1 MPRSRRS
8 TTCASTSRRH
18 VAEANL
24 GQELAGTSLD
34 ARLAALKTQ
43 AGDVQAKQ
51 QLAELKAKR
60 AAQQAAQPQKTM

>member
-1 MPRSRRS
+1 MRALDNVR
-8 TTCASTSRRH
+8 THIKNTI
-18 VAEANL
+18 AEANL

-43 AGDVQAKQ
+43 AGDVQARQ
-51 QLAELKAKR
+51 QLAELKAKK